1 MATPE
6 QYGIDA
12 ETWEKILQL
21 CAQYHVRRFAL
32 FGSIIHDDFTPESD
46 IDVLVEFEPGK
57 TPGLAFFKF
66 AEQLSGLLHR
76 RVDLNTP
83 NSLSKYFRS
92 EVLSESQ
99 ELYVAA

>member
-57 TPGLAFFKF
+57 TPGYGFIRL
-66 AEQLSGLLHR
+66 QLELEKLLGR

-83 NSLSKYFRS
+83 NMLSKYFKQ
-92 EVLSESQ
+92 EVLDEAE